1 MRDPC
6 RLAPGC
12 LRLPAME
19 MQEAVG
25 RAESLGELIS
35 RNAARGEADR
45 RVPREVIDAVAEAQ
59 LFEVAVPTSLG
70 GHGLGV
76 DTLAEVTR
84 TMARACPATAW
95 TVSFLMLHAWL
106 LSKLPELGIEELFAD
121 TAAPLA
127 AAPLAPTGTAEPV
140 DGGYVVN
147 GRWEWATGSAH
158 SSWLIAH
165 ALETGPE
172 LATRFVVL
180 PMSEVTLDDVW
191 FTAGMRA
198 TGSNTV
204 EVHDRFVPAHRTVGS
219 LELLDSTG
227 EVEGDGLAGIPVISA
242 LALVAAAPAL
252 GGAERAAHEYSERLA
267 QRVLAYTLGDKAVEQ
282 PAAQMRLATV
292 EDIVATAGAR
302 WRQAI
307 GALTDTATP
316 GLDERVDARL
326 AAASVVRMSRQAISI
341 ACEGSGA
348 SVYFETHPLQ
358 RIQRDVET
366 LKGHVIFDWD
376 RTTELAGRHMLG
388 LDPRATDM
396 V

>member
-1 MRDPC
+1 
-6 RLAPGC
+6 
-12 LRLPAME
+12 ME
-19 MQEAVG
+19 MQEAVD

-35 RNAARGEADR
+35 DNAATGEADR
-45 RVPREVIDAVAEAQ
+45 RVAQDVIDAVADAR

-70 GHGLGV
+70 GHGLGI
-76 DTLAEVTR
+76 DALAEVTR
-84 TMARACPATAW
+84 TMGRACPATAW

-106 LSKLPELGIEELFAD
+106 VSKLPAEGVEELFAQ

-127 AAPLAPTGTAEPV
+127 AAPLAPTGTAEPT

-158 SSWLIAH
+158 SGWLIAH
-165 ALETGPE
+165 ALESGPE

-180 PMSEVTLDDVW
+180 PMSEVTVDDVW

-204 EVHDRFVPAHRTVGS
+204 EVHDRFVPAHRTIGS
-219 LELLDSTG
+219 RELLDSTG
-227 EVEGDGLAGIPVISA
+227 EVPGDGLAGIPVISA

-252 GGAERAAHEYSERLA
+252 GGAERAAQEYRDRLA

-292 EDIVATAGAR
+292 QDTVSTAAAR

-307 GALTDTATP
+307 AAVGDTEAP
-316 GLDERVDARL
+316 GFDERVDARL
-326 AAASVVRMSRQAISI
+326 AAVSVVRTSRQAIST
-341 ACEGSGA
+341 ACEGAGA

-376 RTTELAGRHMLG
+376 RTTELAGRHLLG
-388 LDPRATDM
+388 LEPRVTDM